1 MVRKYSVRP
10 ANLYKG
16 RIVSNEGFKSRATA
30 VVATGKLSQW
40 KGSPQ
45 ATVVEIVTVKASK
58 NLKLQ
63 HISTSGL
70 QQVPYQ
76 SLTNHQFPQ
85 GSIGFGIWFGTRG
98 VGGSNPL
105 SPTNIFNNLSAFLVF
120 PSHYCRRF
128 CRRCVPPCIST
139 WNSSRSTRAGASG
152 STRRVTTRL
161 PARKASYEF
170 LVGQI

>member
-1 MVRKYSVRP
+1 
-10 ANLYKG
+10 LYKG
-16 RIVSNEGFKSRATA
+16 RIVSSEGFKSRATA
-30 VVATGKLSQW
+30 GVATGKLSQW

-85 GSIGFGIWFGTRG
+85 GSIGFGIWFGIIG
-98 VGGSNPL
+98 AIYLVHIYLPYNQQVAFFKL
-105 SPTNIFNNLSAFLVF
+105 WNLID
-120 PSHYCRRF
+120 P
-128 CRRCVPPCIST
+128 
-139 WNSSRSTRAGASG
+139 
-152 STRRVTTRL
+152 
-161 PARKASYEF
+161 
-170 LVGQI
+170 